1 MTAFVDPN
9 IAYLLLLFGTIALFL
24 ALVTPGT
31 GLIEGVAGLFLFLA
45 AYMVFQLGFNWW
57 ALVILILSLI
67 PFIYAIRKKDRN
79 WALALS
85 ILFVIAGSLY
95 LFPGKGLLPAVN
107 PILAV
112 VMSVLSGGFLWL
124 VTRKLIQAILPS
136 HCRTPPGLLDRSV
149 KPARR
154 SWKMARSNW
163 RASYGAPAVRYPSPP
178 AAGYGWW
185 AATVSRCWSNG
196 KTIQK
201 SNPSLFFL
209 RRNK

>member
-1 MTAFVDPN
+1 MTSLINPN

-24 ALVTPGT
+24 AMVTPGT
-31 GLIEGVAGLFLFLA
+31 GLIEGVAALFLFLA

-57 ALVILILSLI
+57 ALVILILSLV

-124 VTRKLIQAILPS
+124 VTRKLIQAIRAKPMQ
-136 HCRTPPGLLDRSV
+136 D
-149 KPARR
+149 PARVVGQIGE
-154 SWKMARSNW
+154 ARSKILENGSVQLESELW
-163 RASYGAPAVRYPSPP
+163 SARSKVSIPAGSRVRVV
-178 AAGYGWW
+178 GRDGF
-185 AATVSRCWSNG
+185 TLLVEREDHL
-196 KTIQK
+196 KK
-201 SNPSLFFL
+201 
-209 RRNK
+209 